1 MAFAVNL
8 KWLAVAKN
16 FDVQNFNHAKHNT
29 VPRKLANFR
38 IQYFKLRSLLS

>member
-16 FDVQNFNHAKHNT
+16 FDVQNFNHTKHNT
-29 VPRKLANFR
+29 MPQELVNYFR
-38 IQYFKLRSLLS
+38 IQYLN